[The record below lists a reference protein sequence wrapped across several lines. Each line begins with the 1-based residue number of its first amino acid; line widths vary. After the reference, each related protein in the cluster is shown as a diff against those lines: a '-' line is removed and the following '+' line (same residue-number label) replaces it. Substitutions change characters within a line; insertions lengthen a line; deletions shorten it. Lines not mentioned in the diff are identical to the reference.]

1 MTSIEPR
8 NLRTRPQED
17 GQPALDDPRPETLP
31 NTGRL
36 RSRRRARSVLVTVT
50 FAIVALALGIGIWQ
64 AAVSIYHPPKYIIP
78 PPSAVW
84 EALRSLVST
93 SPSTPGNMWSQLG
106 STLEGTLFGF
116 LLGSA
121 AGIFLGILAG
131 ESDFMRRLL
140 YPYLVAIQSIPK
152 VALVPVFATWF
163 GFGLTAKV
171 ALVITLVF
179 FPVLV
184 NTLQGIVMSDPDQID
199 LLRSLSANRF
209 QRLWR
214 IRIPGAFP
222 MIFTGLELGIVF
234 AFLGSVLTEMQGQ
247 QSGLGVMLS
256 TFQTNADTEATF
268 ALLIIFAIVGY
279 LLNTI
284 MRIIH
289 KRVVFWESDA
299 TARLR
304 ATAQNG

>member
-1 MTSIEPR
+1 
-8 NLRTRPQED
+8 
-17 GQPALDDPRPETLP
+17 
-31 NTGRL
+31 
-36 RSRRRARSVLVTVT
+36 
-50 FAIVALALGIGIWQ
+50 
-64 AAVSIYHPPKYIIP
+64 
-78 PPSAVW
+78 
-84 EALRSLVST
+84 
-93 SPSTPGNMWSQLG
+93 
-106 STLEGTLFGF
+106 
-116 LLGSA
+116 
-121 AGIFLGILAG
+121 
-131 ESDFMRRLL
+131 
-140 YPYLVAIQSIPK
+140 
-152 VALVPVFATWF
+152 
-163 GFGLTAKV
+163 
-171 ALVITLVF
+171 
-179 FPVLV
+179 
-184 NTLQGIVMSDPDQID
+184 
-199 LLRSLSANRF
+199 
-209 QRLWR
+209 
-214 IRIPGAFP
+214 